1 MYLHTNLK
9 RLRAHRGYGQ
19 EVVAA
24 AMDLTRSTLS
34 GYENGAAEPKLSTL
48 VLFAD
53 YYRISVTL
61 LLRTDLC
68 MLTND
73 QLEVM
78 QRSYTWVIAAP
89 TEQPATA

>member
-34 GYENGAAEPKLSTL
+34 GYENGAAEPNLTTL
-48 VLFAD
+48 VRFAD

-68 MLTND
+68 MHTNY

-78 QRSYTWVIAAP
+78 QRSYTWACTAP
-89 TEQPATA
+89 VQHPGTT